1 MSGQTA
7 LATSAAVVTFVVTGG
22 NLAATQ
28 MAWTIA
34 PAVGGLYFP
43 PGDTVHVQPNEPDE
57 NEEANHVAA

>member
-7 LATSAAVVTFVVTGG
+7 LATAAAVTTFVLTGG

-34 PAVGGLYFP
+34 PAVGGLCFP
-43 PGDTVHVQPNEPDE
+43 DGNAAPAPAGEPSADE
-57 NEEANHVAA
+57 EKHRVIA